1 MIRACY
7 VCGVAV
13 IERSEQRRGEE
24 QEEVRPLPL
33 APPRIAVAYCV
44 YILWTI
50 YTSCWVGI
58 LPPSLSEHFFIGRF
72 RFL

>member
-7 VCGVAV
+7 VCGMGF

-33 APPRIAVAYCV
+33 APHRSAVALHFPHYV
-44 YILWTI
+44 NH
-50 YTSCWVGI
+50 TSC
-58 LPPSLSEHFFIGRF
+58 
-72 RFL
+72 